1 MEKKRALIEPEHPT
15 ISLARQCELVD
26 LARSSYYY
34 QPVPESEENLL
45 LMRLLDEQYTRT
57 PFYGIKKM
65 TAWLRTQGYEVNHK
79 RVARLLR
86 QMGLMAIYPSPRL
99 SQPGEQQVRYPYL
112 LRGLSIDRVNQV
124 WSTDITYI
132 RLQRGFL
139 YLVAIID
146 WFSRYVLA
154 WRTSITL
161 ETAFVSK
168 RSSRHLWGHD
178 RRFLTTTRDRSL
190 PVWILLVAFKQKRF
204 ASVGM
209 AAAERW
215 TIFSSKDSGEASSMR
230 RCISRSISRSL
241 TQKEG

>member
-1 MEKKRALIEPEHPT
+1 VEEKRALIEPEHPT
-15 ISLARQCELVD
+15 LSLARQCELVG

-34 QPVPESEENLL
+34 QPMAESEENLL
-45 LMRLLDEQYTRT
+45 LMRLLDEQYTRI

-86 QMGLMAIYPSPRL
+86 QMGLMAVYPSPRL
-99 SQPGEQQVRYPYL
+99 SQPGEQNVRYPYL

-161 ETAFVSK
+161 ETAFC
-168 RSSRHLWGHD
+168 LEALD
-178 RRFLTTTRDRSL
+178 Q
-190 PVWILLVAFKQKRF
+190 AFAR
-204 ASVGM
+204 ARP
-209 AAAERW
+209 E
-215 TIFSSKDSGEASSMR
+215 IFNNDQG
-230 RCISRSISRSL
+230 
-241 TQKEG
+241 